1 MSLTGPAVSRKR
13 SEKFIPIKIT
23 PAHSK
28 LQERIAF
35 LRAFRRTHEQLRV
48 MTGPTRG
55 LKNSGVG
62 ALTDIDMEEE
72 VRLSYENVKNVDVL
86 DVSVGAWDSQG
97 LPDGVTVC

>member
-1 MSLTGPAVSRKR
+1 VSRKR

-23 PAHSK
+23 PAHAK

-55 LKNSGVG
+55 LKSAGG
-62 ALTDIDMEEE
+62 ALADIDMEEE
-72 VRLSYENVKNVDVL
+72 VRLSYETVKSVDVL
-86 DVSVGAWDSQG
+86 DVSIGECPWLGSVSNYYRRYTDLGHR
-97 LPDGVTVC
+97 